1 MDNKFD
7 EEKRQW
13 YVKEPVM
20 YMLQLIFIF
29 PSFLGMVMYAPNY
42 AN

>member
-20 YMLQLIFIF
+20 YMLQLIVIF
-29 PSFLGMVMYAPNY
+29 PLFLGMVMYAPNY